1 MSATGRSM
9 RHGVTLLA
17 LGIATSF
24 GLAAC
29 GEKPQVAAA
38 TGERKTDAKGYTGAA
53 ADFTAPGWKA
63 GDEASWQQQLKQRA
77 QSQNE
82 YVRVGAKK
90 SGS

>member
-1 MSATGRSM
+1 MKLR
-9 RHGVTLLA
+9 
-17 LGIATSF
+17 IATLVLSIAAGVV

-29 GEKPQVAAA
+29 GEKPQIAAPK
-38 TGERKTDAKGYTGAA
+38 GERKADAKGYTGAA
-53 ADFTAPGWKA
+53 ADYNAPGWKA

-77 QSQNE
+77 QAQNE